1 MKYALTLMFIVVLI
15 AFRKQETG
23 FEKLYI
29 LEGTWKTESKRGAIY
44 EEWKKESASFMKGR
58 SFKLKDADTMV
69 LENISLVEDGKD
81 VFYIPVT
88 INQNNQQPVKF
99 RMASSGNGKFV
110 FESPAHDYPKRIVYE
125 IVNAD
130 SVHAFIDDGN
140 DAPDKRRHFYYS
152 RLKN

>member
-1 MKYALTLMFIVVLI
+1 MKYAFILLLILVLI

-29 LEGTWKTESKRGAIY
+29 LEGTWKTETRRGVIY
-44 EEWKKESASFMKGR
+44 EEWKKESATLMKGK
-58 SFKLKDADTMV
+58 SYKLKDADTLL
-69 LENISLVEDGKD
+69 LENISLRRNGKD

-88 INQNNQQPVKF
+88 INQNNQKPVKF
-99 RMASSGNGKFV
+99 KMASSVNNKFV
-110 FESPAHDYPKRIVYE
+110 FENPAHDYPKRIVYE

-140 DAPDKRRHFYYS
+140 NASGKRMHFYYS
-152 RLKN
+152 RIKE

>member
-1 MKYALTLMFIVVLI
+1 MKYAFILLLILVLI

-29 LEGTWKTESKRGAIY
+29 LEGTWKTETRRGVIY
-44 EEWKKESASFMKGR
+44 EEWKKESATLMKGK
-58 SFKLKDADTMV
+58 SYKLKDADTLL
-69 LENISLVEDGKD
+69 LENISLRRNGKD

-88 INQNNQQPVKF
+88 INQNNQKPVKF
-99 RMASSGNGKFV
+99 KMASSVNNKFV
-110 FESPAHDYPKRIVYE
+110 FENPAHDYPKRIVYE

-140 DAPDKRRHFYYS
+140 DASGKRMHFYYS
-152 RLKN
+152 RIKE

>member
-1 MKYALTLMFIVVLI
+1 MKYAFSLLLIIVLI

-29 LEGTWKTESKRGAIY
+29 LEGTWKAETRRGAIY
-44 EEWKKESASFMKGR
+44 EEWKKESAISMKGR
-58 SFKLKDADTMV
+58 SYKLKDADTLL
-69 LENISLVEDGKD
+69 LENVSLVQEEKD

-99 RMASSGNGKFV
+99 RMASSANDKFV
-110 FESPAHDYPKRIVYE
+110 FENPAHDYPKRIVYE

-140 DAPDKRRHFYYS
+140 KASGKRRHFYYR
-152 RLKN
+152 RLKG